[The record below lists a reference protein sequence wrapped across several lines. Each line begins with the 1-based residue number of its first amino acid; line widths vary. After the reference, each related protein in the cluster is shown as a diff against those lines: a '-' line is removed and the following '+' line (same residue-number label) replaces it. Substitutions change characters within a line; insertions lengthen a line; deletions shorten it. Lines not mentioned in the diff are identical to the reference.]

1 MWEPSNVNFI
11 IQMWLK
17 IYSSPLLVL
26 KLNDYMKTVEII
38 MVQVLGSVEKWKDQ
52 QLNFHEE

>member
-1 MWEPSNVNFI
+1 VNFI

-38 MVQVLGSVEKWKDQ
+38 MVQVLGSVEK
-52 QLNFHEE
+52 